1 MLSGVKVLEFVGIG
15 PGPFAA
21 MMLADLGADVV
32 GVRRPGVGDTPGGLE
47 RGRPM
52 LAVDL
57 KSPES
62 VAAMLDVVR
71 CADVLIEGFRPGVME
86 RLGIGPEACH
96 AVNPRLV
103 YARMTGW
110 GQVGTRASRAGHDL
124 NYVAIAGALHL
135 ATRRG
140 QAPMPSANL
149 VGDFGGGSMFL
160 VTSVLAALLER
171 ERTGR
176 GRVLDVAIVDGVSY
190 LASMQHAFRAE
201 GLWSDEAGVNMLDTG
216 LPYYDVYECA
226 DGGWLSVASLE
237 PQFFAELVVLLGLD
251 ESWNGR
257 RHDPAQW
264 PQLRAAI
271 AHAVSGRSR
280 DEWAALALGTDA
292 CVAPV
297 LNLAE
302 AQEALAE
309 RGGFGVPDGATG
321 PVPRLPYGGD
331 PVAGQ
336 AVDTLRR
343 WGAAPQA
350 VDTLSSPVVATDS
363 GQ

>member
-21 MMLADLGADVV
+21 MLLADLGADVV

-57 KSPES
+57 KSSES

-71 CADVLIEGFRPGVME
+71 GADVLIEGFRPGVME
-86 RLGIGPEACH
+86 RLGLGPAECH

-110 GQVGTRASRAGHDL
+110 GQAGTRSLRAGHDL
-124 NYVAIAGALHL
+124 NYVAIAGPLHL

-140 QAPMPSANL
+140 HAPTPSANL

-176 GRVLDVAIVDGVSY
+176 GRVLDVAIVDGASY

-216 LPYYDVYECA
+216 LPHYDVYECA
-226 DGGWLSVASLE
+226 DGGWLSVAPLE
-237 PQFFAELVVLLGLD
+237 PQFFAELVSLLGLD
-251 ESWNGR
+251 ETWNGR
-257 RHDPAQW
+257 RNDPAEW
-264 PQLRAAI
+264 PQLRAEI
-271 AHAVSGRSR
+271 AHAVRGRSR
-280 DEWAALALGTDA
+280 DEWASLALGTDA

-309 RGGFGVPDGATG
+309 RGGFGVPDGASG
-321 PVPRLPYGGD
+321 PVPRLPYGSD
-331 PVAGQ
+331 PVAGPV
-336 AVDTLRR
+336 VDSLRR
-343 WGAAPQA
+343 WGVAPEA
-350 VDTLSSPVVATDS
+350 VTALSS
-363 GQ
+363 

>member
-21 MMLADLGADVV
+21 MLLADLGADVV

-57 KSPES
+57 KSSEA
-62 VAAMLDVVR
+62 VAARRDVVR
-71 CADVLIEGFRPGVME
+71 GADVLIEGFRPGVME
-86 RLGIGPEACH
+86 RLGLGPAECH

-110 GQVGTRASRAGHDL
+110 GQAGTRSLRAGHDL
-124 NYVAIAGALHL
+124 NYVAIAGPLHL

-140 QAPMPSANL
+140 QAPTPSANL

-176 GRVLDVAIVDGVSY
+176 GRVLDVAIVDGASY

-216 LPYYDVYECA
+216 LPHYDVCECA
-226 DGGWLSVASLE
+226 DGGWLSVAPLE
-237 PQFFAELVVLLGLD
+237 PQFFAELVSLLGLD
-251 ESWNGR
+251 ETWNGR
-257 RHDPAQW
+257 RNDPAEW
-264 PQLRAAI
+264 PQLRAEI
-271 AHAVSGRSR
+271 AHAVRGRSR
-280 DEWAALALGTDA
+280 DEWASLALGTDA

-309 RGGFGVPDGATG
+309 RGGFGVPDGASG
-321 PVPRLPYGGD
+321 PVPRLPYGSD
-331 PVAGQ
+331 PVAGPV
-336 AVDTLRR
+336 VDSLRR
-343 WGAAPQA
+343 WGVAPEA
-350 VDTLSSPVVATDS
+350 VTALSS
-363 GQ
+363 

>member
-21 MMLADLGADVV
+21 MLLADLGADVV

-57 KSPES
+57 KSSEA

-71 CADVLIEGFRPGVME
+71 GADVLIEGFRPGVME
-86 RLGIGPEACH
+86 RLGLGPAECH

-110 GQVGTRASRAGHDL
+110 GQSGARAHRAGHDL
-124 NYVAIAGALHL
+124 NYVAIAGPLHL

-140 QAPMPSANL
+140 QAPTPSANL

-171 ERTGR
+171 GRTGL
-176 GRVLDVAIVDGVSY
+176 GRVLDVAIVDGASY

-216 LPYYDVYECA
+216 LPHYDVYECA
-226 DGGWLSVASLE
+226 DGGWLSVAPLE
-237 PQFFAELVVLLGLD
+237 PQFFAELVTLLGLD

-257 RHDPAQW
+257 RNDPAQW
-264 PQLRAAI
+264 PELRAEI
-271 AHAVSGRSR
+271 AAAVLGRDR
-280 DEWAALALGTDA
+280 DEWASLALGTDA

-297 LNLAE
+297 LNLGE

-309 RGGFGVPDGATG
+309 RGAFGVPDGASG
-321 PVPRLPYGGD
+321 PVPRLPYGSN
-331 PVAGQ
+331 PEAGTT
-336 AVDTLRR
+336 VDALSR
-343 WGAAPQA
+343 WGVAPGA
-350 VDTLSSPVVATDS
+350 VTTLTS
-363 GQ
+363 